1 MNVTPPLVTISSFL
15 SNIWEELKWEMTDG
29 KEALCYPRL
38 TLELHPPATG
48 DVKGELYCTYIFT
61 FITIIVIYYR
71 VELVLKQSY
80 LLLLRIMERSLVKFF
95 SSGGKSL
102 SWLFLRK
109 KTSNKTNKKQP
120 DMNAMP
126 IFYKWFS
133 IKLTFFCCCWT
144 LLSEYVRLLASSD
157 C

>member
-1 MNVTPPLVTISSFL
+1 
-15 SNIWEELKWEMTDG
+15 MTDG

-102 SWLFLRK
+102 S
-109 KTSNKTNKKQP
+109 
-120 DMNAMP
+120 
-126 IFYKWFS
+126 
-133 IKLTFFCCCWT
+133 
-144 LLSEYVRLLASSD
+144 
-157 C
+157 